1 MRSLI
6 QIFFLG
12 IIVLFIASVLSVFD
26 RTTENIVQNSK
37 TLPVIE
43 GEKKE
48 EVFKEDL
55 QEDQVAVIEDE
66 TTTSEEREIII
77 VVDEEVEMIVD
88 IPEEVIIE
96 QFKKEGEDVS
106 QNQVDLEPKES
117 RQISFSK
124 INDITRKALVN
135 VFCTTK
141 SGGSFRPITGSG
153 VAIDSRGVILT
164 NAHVAQYFL
173 IKDYLVEDFVD
184 CVIRVDSPAKHMYKA
199 KLIFIS
205 PSWIK
210 NNTDNIIQSSPKGT
224 GEDDYALLLIT
235 ERTDSSKTLP
245 DSFSFLEPL
254 YNSAS
259 IDIGDDVLLAAY
271 PAGFLSG
278 ISISRDL
285 YISSAVTKI
294 MEVFTFKDGTLDLFS
309 IGGSVVAQQGSSGGA
324 VVDTDNKLLG
334 IIVTSSTADTTSE
347 RDLRAI
353 TIAHINRSFVKD
365 TGFDLQTLFGGNMEA
380 EVNAFNE
387 NIAPVLKQLLV
398 DELKR

>member
-88 IPEEVIIE
+88 IPEEVITE

-365 TGFDLQTLFGGNMEA
+365 TGFDLQTLFSSNIEA
-380 EVNAFNE
+380 EANAFNE
-387 NIAPVLKQLLV
+387 NIAPELTQLLI
-398 DELKR
+398 DELEK